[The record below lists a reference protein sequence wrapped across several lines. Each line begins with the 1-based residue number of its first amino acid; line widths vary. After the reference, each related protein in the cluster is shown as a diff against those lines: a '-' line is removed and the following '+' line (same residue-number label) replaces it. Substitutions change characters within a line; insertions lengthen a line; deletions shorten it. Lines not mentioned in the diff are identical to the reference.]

1 MGFLFFLLCKITRR
15 HTELPLETCREM
27 RQSVEARKQRDLRN
41 VVLTFTDHLLAA
53 EANLESD
60 NAKATEYLNV
70 VRRRAQLADK
80 GSITLAD
87 IQLEKQC
94 ELCGE
99 GVRFQDIQRWGIAKD
114 LLAKMGE
121 KIPTR
126 SAGGIEWD
134 TKANN
139 DPSKYG
145 YKAGKHE
152 LLPMPFKEIQMNSAL
167 KQNPG
172 WD

>member
-1 MGFLFFLLCKITRR
+1 
-15 HTELPLETCREM
+15 M

-145 YKAGKHE
+145 YKTGKHE